1 MFFFFF
7 FWKLFK
13 KGWNQQNNETLK
25 EMTLCI
31 ADTVSFSTA
40 LPSYV
45 NSLFCKKGGGID
57 Y

>member
-1 MFFFFF
+1 
-7 FWKLFK
+7 
-13 KGWNQQNNETLK
+13 
-25 EMTLCI
+25 MTLCI